1 MKLAILA
8 LLTAFSLNSFAAS
21 ETVKGAQKDYD
32 TFKKEM
38 SVKLE
43 DTEKQLAE
51 LKSKAKE
58 KGTDVKNKTVAELEE
73 SRDKLKNQLNELEKN
88 GKEGWASFKKNFADS
103 LDRLNL
109 KIQKALK
116 D

>member
-1 MKLAILA
+1 MRLTILTLIAA
-8 LLTAFSLNSFAAS
+8 LSFNVSAAS

-32 TFKKEM
+32 SFKKEM
-38 SVKLE
+38 SVKLDE
-43 DTEKQLAE
+43 TEKQLVE
-51 LKSKAKE
+51 LKIKAKE
-58 KGTDVKNKTVAELEE
+58 KGTDVKNKTVTELEE
-73 SRDKLKNQLNELEKN
+73 SRDKLKAQLNELEKN

-103 LDRLNL
+103 LDRLNS